1 MLWGLGKLG
10 QEIAKELIEGEHEVI
25 VIDINESIIEEF
37 TNEYDAVGIVGNGA
51 SRQIEQ
57 KAKAS
62 SADVLIALSGSD
74 EVNLMSCITA
84 KTLGTKYTIA
94 RVDGE
99 EYKDDERYLM
109 KKIGIDLVINEEY
122 DTAMEISR
130 LISYPSTIKTRA
142 FANGKVDMAE
152 IIVEKN
158 SLLENLKLSK
168 VKEKF
173 GLNIIVA
180 SIIRKNKLII
190 PRGDV
195 TLEKGDEVFFIA
207 KNSDIYNL
215 LRKLGLIDKPVKTL
229 FLVGCGK
236 IGKYL
241 LDDLKNRKLKIKIID
256 SDKDRCIELAEEF
269 PEATIIHGDGT
280 DSKMLIEEEIKDYD
294 CCISLTDDDETNIV
308 VTLFA
313 WSNQVRKIITKVV
326 SLNYAKMLKYAKI
339 NNTLSPRFII
349 LSGIHRF
356 IRGIDENR
364 KYETNIKS
372 LHRFSKNMAE
382 VIEFEI
388 TEEFDALGKTI
399 KDIGVVRDVVIAF
412 IIREEEIIIPSGR
425 TTIEKNDRVIV
436 IVAANKNIGSIEDII
451 EK

>member
-1 MLWGLGKLG
+1 M
-10 QEIAKELIEGEHEVI
+10 Q
-25 VIDINESIIEEF
+25 IIE
-37 TNEYDAVGIVGNGA
+37 
-51 SRQIEQ
+51 S
-57 KAKAS
+57 
-62 SADVLIALSGSD
+62 
-74 EVNLMSCITA
+74 
-84 KTLGTKYTIA
+84 
-94 RVDGE
+94 
-99 EYKDDERYLM
+99 
-109 KKIGIDLVINEEY
+109 
-122 DTAMEISR
+122 
-130 LISYPSTIKTRA
+130 
-142 FANGKVDMAE
+142 
-152 IIVEKN
+152 
-158 SLLENLKLSK
+158 SK

>member
-173 GLNIIVA
+173 GLNVIVA

-215 LRKLGLIDKPVKTL
+215 LR
-229 FLVGCGK
+229 
-236 IGKYL
+236 
-241 LDDLKNRKLKIKIID
+241 
-256 SDKDRCIELAEEF
+256 
-269 PEATIIHGDGT
+269 
-280 DSKMLIEEEIKDYD
+280 
-294 CCISLTDDDETNIV
+294 
-308 VTLFA
+308 
-313 WSNQVRKIITKVV
+313 
-326 SLNYAKMLKYAKI
+326 
-339 NNTLSPRFII
+339 
-349 LSGIHRF
+349 
-356 IRGIDENR
+356 
-364 KYETNIKS
+364 
-372 LHRFSKNMAE
+372 
-382 VIEFEI
+382 
-388 TEEFDALGKTI
+388 
-399 KDIGVVRDVVIAF
+399 
-412 IIREEEIIIPSGR
+412 
-425 TTIEKNDRVIV
+425 
-436 IVAANKNIGSIEDII
+436 
-451 EK
+451 